1 MMKTENHNETL
12 ATGRL
17 QLEPVEQL
25 GFLSA
30 HSNICHK
37 EILVDIVYTS
47 NTFKEA
53 STRLLPRVRSA
64 AAERH

>member
-25 GFLSA
+25 GFFSA

-37 EILVDIVYTS
+37 EIDIVYTS